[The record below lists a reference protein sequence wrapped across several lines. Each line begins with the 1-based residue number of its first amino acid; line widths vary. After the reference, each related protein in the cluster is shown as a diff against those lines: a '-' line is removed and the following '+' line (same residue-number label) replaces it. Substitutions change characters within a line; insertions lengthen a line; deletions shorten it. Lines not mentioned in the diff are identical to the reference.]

1 MSLSALGSNR
11 RRVRL
16 PLLEVLSVLLLLAAL
31 LLFVVE
37 LIGFSQSRDRLQT
50 DITVAQIPVGGLS
63 AVEAQTRWE
72 QAYAQ
77 PIQLNYQGSP
87 ILLDPA
93 SMGFRT
99 NSETMLA
106 EAIARS
112 SDESNFWLTFWNYLW
127 RRPVEPINVSLSAQY
142 QESLVRSFLNDIAA
156 RYDRPPGAPQ
166 PVLETLTFEP
176 GTPGY
181 TLDVDAAMALVDQA
195 LRDPY
200 DRLVDLPVTQ
210 ANPIDN
216 GLQALR
222 DMIVAYLDSQGFIY
236 DGQTTV
242 AAVYIQDLT
251 TGEEINLNGD
261 VAFSAASTVKIPIM
275 LALYKYR
282 DFALPQ
288 DEAWLLVNSL
298 LCSNNSSS
306 NLLMDQVIGEGD
318 IFAGLQY
325 VTDNIRY
332 LGARNT
338 FITAPLDLGIEGQV
352 LGSNP
357 IPQTHPNPRFN
368 TDPDPYNQATA
379 EDLGTLLMM
388 IYDCATQ
395 GSGLMTAYPNG
406 EYNQTECQQMLN
418 VMSANDLERLLQAG
432 IPAGVRIAHKNG
444 WLQNVHADAG
454 IVFPPNG
461 RNYII
466 TAFVWEA
473 GEFFDYNRAWPLIEE
488 ISRAAWNYFSPEQAE
503 LSRRTDLPVAAQ
515 SCDLFRP
522 PSLEETNLNDIN
534 AWRTDAGAS
543 AETSP
548 GNSAAG
554 G

>member
-1 MSLSALGSNR
+1 M
-11 RRVRL
+11 
-16 PLLEVLSVLLLLAAL
+16 
-31 LLFVVE
+31 
-37 LIGFSQSRDRLQT
+37 
-50 DITVAQIPVGGLS
+50 
-63 AVEAQTRWE
+63 
-72 QAYAQ
+72 
-77 PIQLNYQGSP
+77 
-87 ILLDPA
+87 
-93 SMGFRT
+93 
-99 NSETMLA
+99 
-106 EAIARS
+106 
-112 SDESNFWLTFWNYLW
+112 
-127 RRPVEPINVSLSAQY
+127 
-142 QESLVRSFLNDIAA
+142 
-156 RYDRPPGAPQ
+156 
-166 PVLETLTFEP
+166 LETLTFEP

-181 TLDVDAAMALVDQA
+181 TLDVDAAMTLVDQA
-195 LRDPY
+195 LHDPFN
-200 DRLVDLPVTQ
+200 RVVDLPVTQ
-210 ANPIDN
+210 ANPVDN

-222 DMIVAYLDSQGFIY
+222 DLIVAYLDSQGFIY
-236 DGQTTV
+236 DGQSTV

-282 DFALPQ
+282 DFALSPE
-288 DEAWLLVNSL
+288 EAWLLVNSL

-306 NLLMDQVIGEGD
+306 NLLLETVGGGSD

-325 VTDNIRY
+325 VTDNVRY

-338 FITAPLDLGIEGQV
+338 YITAPLDLGIEGQV

-368 TDPDPYNQATA
+368 TDPDLYNQTTA

-395 GSGLMTAYPNG
+395 RSGLMTAYPNG

-432 IPAGVRIAHKNG
+432 IPSGVRIAHKNG

-461 RNYII
+461 HNYVI

-515 SCDLFRP
+515 SCDMFLP
-522 PSLEETNLNDIN
+522 PSMEDTNLNDIN
-534 AWRTDAGAS
+534 AWRNGNTTPAN
-543 AETSP
+543 TSP
-548 GNSAAG
+548 ADGNPG